1 MLLRLATLAA
11 ALAVASLAAAQGQ
24 GLRVP
29 PGKPGD
35 FTGVTTI
42 DAEAIE
48 GVGDLE
54 VTASGKAEIRRDDLS
69 IFGDK
74 LRINREFNRIGG
86 EGGVGLR
93 IGADRFF
100 GPRLQYDTAND
111 TGVFE
116 SPGYLLQRDNTARG
130 SADRIEFAGRQR
142 YKLFNGNFT
151 TCAPGK
157 EDWVMEADE
166 LDLDYEN
173 EEGQARHPRLRF
185 FDTTILA
192 APYLSFP
199 LESRRKS
206 GFLTPYYSQNSRRG
220 FEVGIP
226 YYVNIMP
233 ELDTTITPVVMA
245 KRGFQI
251 KDQTRYLGGSYAG
264 ELRLEYL
271 PDDQELHRS
280 RSGVSWQHTQS
291 FGRNLTGS
299 VDFNRVSDDAYFV
312 DLASQV
318 RQVSVRT
325 LPRDAWLLYGGSG
338 IGSSGSTL
346 QARVQRFQ
354 TLQDPNAPITPP
366 YDRLPQFT
374 YTSGKTELGL
384 LDGGLGAEFVRFQH
398 ESLVEGTRATVNP
411 TLALPVLGPGWFFTP
426 KAGLRALT
434 YSLERTD
441 FGAPTSP
448 GMVLPWF
455 SLDQGLVFERE
466 ANFFSQSMTQTLE
479 PRLFYVYAPFRDQ
492 SAMPIF
498 DTALADFNYP
508 QLFNENRFSGGDRFG
523 DANQLTA
530 ALTTRLLESNGQERV
545 RAAIGQRFYFQDE
558 RVGLTPTST
567 LRTSSESDMIA
578 SLGGRFSRS
587 LSGDTTVQ
595 YTAGDNLVQR
605 FSIGGRYAP
614 EIAKVLNASYRY
626 QRETPT
632 LAPMRQID
640 ISGQWPVAQGW
651 YGVGRYNYSLLDK
664 KLLEGLAGFEYNAGC
679 WVFRAVGQRIQAA
692 STISSTALI
701 FQLEFTGLGQVG
713 TDQASE
719 FLKRNVPGYSATNS
733 RDPTLSPPSQRPRLP
748 FEQVY

>member
-1 MLLRLATLAA
+1 MSLRLATLAA

-29 PGKPGD
+29 QAAPSD
-35 FTGVTTI
+35 FTGATTI
-42 DAEAIE
+42 DAESIE

-54 VTASGKAEIRRDDLS
+54 ITARGNAEIRRDDLS
-69 IFGDK
+69 IFGQR

-100 GPRLQYDTAND
+100 GPRLQYDTSND
-111 TGVFE
+111 TGAFD
-116 SPGYLLQRDNTARG
+116 SPGYLLQRENTARG
-130 SADRIEFAGRQR
+130 KAERIEFLGRMR
-142 YKLFNGNFT
+142 YKLFGGTFT
-151 TCAPGK
+151 TCEPGK
-157 EDWVMEADE
+157 EDWRLEADE
-166 LDLDYEN
+166 LDLDYES
-173 EEGQARHPRLRF
+173 EEGRARHPRLRF

-199 LESRRKS
+199 LESRRKT

-226 YYVNIMP
+226 YYINIMP
-233 ELDTTITPVVMA
+233 ELDTTITPVTMA
-245 KRGFQI
+245 KRGYQI
-251 KDQTRYLGGSYAG
+251 KDQTRYMGGSYTG

-271 PDDQELHRS
+271 PDDEQLHRS

-291 FGRNLTGS
+291 FGKNLSGA

-318 RQVSVRT
+318 RQVSQRT
-325 LPRDAWLLYGGSG
+325 LPRDAWLLYGGGG

-354 TLQDPNAPITPP
+354 TLQDPNAPIVPP

-374 YTSGKTELGL
+374 YTSGKTELGS
-384 LDGGLGAEFVRFQH
+384 LDGGLGAEFVRFHH
-398 ESLVEGTRATVNP
+398 ESLVEGTRASANP
-411 TLALPVLGPGWFFTP
+411 TLALPVLGPGWFVTP
-426 KAGLRALT
+426 KAGVRAVT

-448 GMVLPWF
+448 NMALPWF
-455 SLDQGLVFERE
+455 SLDQGLIFERE
-466 ANFFSQSMTQTLE
+466 ARFFSQAMTQTLE
-479 PRLFYVYAPFRDQ
+479 PRLFYLFVPFRNQD
-492 SAMPIF
+492 AMPIF

-530 ALTTRLLESNGQERV
+530 AITSRFLETNGQERMRV
-545 RAAIGQRFYFQDE
+545 AIGQRYYFEQE

-567 LRTSSESDMIA
+567 LRTANTSDIIA
-578 SLGGRFSRS
+578 SLGGRFSRA
-587 LSGDTTVQ
+587 LTGDTTVQ
-595 YTAGDNLVQR
+595 YTGREGDVQR

-614 EIAKVLNASYRY
+614 EIAKVLNASYRF
-626 QRETPT
+626 QRDTPP
-632 LAPMRQID
+632 LLPMRQVD

-664 KLLEGLAGFEYNAGC
+664 RLLEGLAGFEYNAGC
-679 WVFRAVGQRIQAA
+679 WVFRVVAQRIQAA
-692 STISSTALI
+692 AQVSSSALI

-733 RDPTLSPPSQRPRLP
+733 RDPTLAPPSLRQQLP